1 MSQTAMVFDNILL
14 EPGPVA
20 TVTINTPPANTL
32 SAKTLRELSTAFDSI
47 EGDDAIRVVIITGA
61 GQYVF
66 IGGADINEFV
76 EFAGDSAQ
84 ARAAMKRGADFFARI
99 ETFRKP
105 VIAAINGVCAGG
117 GCELAMACDLRIMGE
132 TAKIGQPEIKLGII
146 PGWGGT
152 QRLPQ
157 LVGRGRALMLMFSG
171 DMISAAEAAR
181 IGLVNE
187 AVPDNQ
193 VLAKAK
199 NVARMLSMQAPL
211 ALAAIKRAVKT
222 GLDEGLERGVEAE
235 QAAMSELFGSAD
247 TQEGVTAFLQKR
259 RPKFTGK

>member
-1 MSQTAMVFDNILL
+1 MSQILPAFENILL
-14 EPGPVA
+14 ECGPVA

-32 SAKTLRELSTAFDSI
+32 SAKTLAELSTAFDAI
-47 EGDDAIRVVIITGA
+47 EADDAIRAVIITGA

-66 IGGADINEFV
+66 IGGADINEFL
-76 EFAGDSAQ
+76 ELANDG
-84 ARAAMKRGADFFARI
+84 ARALAAMKRGADFFARI

-117 GCELAMACDLRIMGE
+117 GCELAMACDIRIMAE

-171 DMISAAEAAR
+171 DMISAIEAER
-181 IGLVNE
+181 CGLINE
-187 AVPDNQ
+187 VVPDNQ

-199 NVARMLSMQAPL
+199 NVARMLATQAPL

-222 GLDEGLERGVEAE
+222 GLDEGLERGIEAE
-235 QAAMSELFGSAD
+235 QSEMSALFGSAD

-259 RPKFTGK
+259 RPKFSGK

>member
-1 MSQTAMVFDNILL
+1 MSEAATFGNIVV
-14 EPGPVA
+14 ETGPV
-20 TVTINTPPANTL
+20 TTITINTPPANTL
-32 SAKTLRELSTAFDSI
+32 SAKTLSELSAAFDSI
-47 EGDDAIRVVIITGA
+47 ESDDAIRAVIITGA

-66 IGGADINEFV
+66 IGGADINEFI
-76 EFAGDSAQ
+76 ELAKDGA
-84 ARAAMKRGADFFARI
+84 AALAAMKRGADLFTRI
-99 ETFRKP
+99 ETFCKP

-117 GCELAMACDLRIMGE
+117 GCELAMACDIRIMAE

-157 LVGRGRALMLMFSG
+157 LVGRGRALMMMFSG
-171 DMISAAEAAR
+171 DMISAAEAAAY
-181 IGLVNE
+181 GLINE

-193 VLAKAK
+193 VLSKAK
-199 NVARMLSMQAPL
+199 NVAKMLAAQAPL

-222 GLDEGLERGVEAE
+222 GLDEGLERGIEAE
-235 QAAMSELFGSAD
+235 RSAMSALFGSAD
-247 TQEGVTAFLQKR
+247 THEGVTAFLEKR

>member
-1 MSQTAMVFDNILL
+1 MSETTTAFDNILL
-14 EPGPVA
+14 ESGPVA

-32 SAKTLRELSTAFDSI
+32 SAKTLRELSAAFDAI
-47 EGDDAIRVVIITGA
+47 EADDAVRAVIVTGA

-66 IGGADINEFV
+66 IGGADINEFL
-76 EFAGDSAQ
+76 ELANDGAQ
-84 ARAAMKRGADFFARI
+84 ALAAMKRGANFFSRI

-117 GCELAMACDLRIMGE
+117 GCELAMACDIRIMAE

-181 IGLVNE
+181 YGLINE
-187 AVPDNQ
+187 VVPDNQ

-199 NVARMLSMQAPL
+199 NVARMLTMQAPL

-222 GLDEGLERGVEAE
+222 GLDEGLERGIEAE
-235 QAAMSELFGSAD
+235 QSAMSALFGSAD